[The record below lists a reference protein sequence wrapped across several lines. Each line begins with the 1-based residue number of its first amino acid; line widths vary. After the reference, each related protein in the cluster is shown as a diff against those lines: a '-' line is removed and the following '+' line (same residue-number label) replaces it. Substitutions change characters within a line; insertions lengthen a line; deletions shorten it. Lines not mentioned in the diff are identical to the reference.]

1 MSLEGS
7 ALQRASALVA
17 HVRERPPVVVV
28 VGDLILDSW
37 WLGEAERVTREAPA
51 PVLRLDDVVDVAG
64 GAANTAANLRALG
77 AEVRT
82 VGVAGRD
89 PEGDRLLAALDRAGL
104 DTGAII
110 RSDVATTIKTRVVG
124 GDSVMLRVDS
134 GPHRPGD
141 AVLDELA
148 HTAVQAARGADAVL
162 VCDYGSGVL
171 RAAVERMLAAGRPEL
186 LVIDAHDLADWAFA
200 RPDLVTPNAK
210 EAELLLGGS
219 LGRGTARAAAVRAN
233 ADGLRE
239 RSGAR
244 HVVVTL
250 DRDGSAALD
259 ADGTLTRT
267 FAQPAEEK
275 QASGAGD
282 TFAATATLAL
292 AAGRSLA
299 NAVDLAQAAADVVVQ
314 RPGTSVCSADDL
326 LASLAAPAATVLDED
341 RLVEVLAEESRRGRR
356 VVFTNG
362 CFDVLHRG
370 HTAYLRQAREL
381 GDVLV
386 VAVNDDDS
394 VRRLKGE
401 GRPINGE
408 GDRAGVIAELGC
420 VDYVTLFSGDTPIPL
435 LERVRPHVY
444 VKGGDY
450 APDML
455 AEAVV
460 VRSYGGTVTTVGYVS
475 EHSTTEMVH
484 RIRSG
489 TQTRPS

>member
-1 MSLEGS
+1 M
-7 ALQRASALVA
+7 
-17 HVRERPPVVVV
+17 
-28 VGDLILDSW
+28 
-37 WLGEAERVTREAPA
+37 
-51 PVLRLDDVVDVAG
+51 
-64 GAANTAANLRALG
+64 
-77 AEVRT
+77 
-82 VGVAGRD
+82 GVAGRD
-89 PEGDRLLAALDRAGL
+89 PEGDRLLQALLRAGL
-104 DTGAII
+104 DTAGIVRTGA
-110 RSDVATTIKTRVVG
+110 ATTIKTRVVG
-124 GDSVMLRVDS
+124 SDSVMLRVDS
-134 GPHRPGD
+134 GPHRPAD
-141 AVLDELA
+141 DELERLA
-148 HTAVQAARGADAVL
+148 EAAVRAADGADAVL
-162 VCDYGSGVL
+162 VCDYGSGIL
-171 RAAVERMLAAGRPEL
+171 RAAVEHVLAASRPGL
-186 LVIDAHDLADWAFA
+186 LVIDAHELADWAFA

-210 EAELLLGGS
+210 EAERLLGET
-219 LGRGTARAAAVRAN
+219 LGRGSERAAAVRAA
-233 ADGLRE
+233 ADRLRE

-250 DRDGSAALD
+250 DRDGAAALD
-259 ADGTLTRT
+259 ADGSITRT

-299 NAVDLAQAAADVVVQ
+299 TAVDLAQAAADVVVQ
-314 RPGTSVCSADDL
+314 RPGTSVCTADDL
-326 LASLAAPAATVLDED
+326 TASLAAPGAVVLGED
-341 RLVEVLAEESRRGRR
+341 GLVEVLAEEARRGRR
-356 VVFTNG
+356 IVFTNG

-370 HTAYLRQAREL
+370 HTAYLRRAREL

-394 VRRLKGE
+394 VRQLKGE
-401 GRPINGE
+401 GRPINPE

-435 LERVRPHVY
+435 LERVHPDVY

-475 EHSTTEMVH
+475 EHSTTEMVQ
-484 RIRSG
+484 RIRSSAQPG
-489 TQTRPS
+489 PS

>member
-1 MSLEGS
+1 M
-7 ALQRASALVA
+7 
-17 HVRERPPVVVV
+17 
-28 VGDLILDSW
+28 
-37 WLGEAERVTREAPA
+37 
-51 PVLRLDDVVDVAG
+51 
-64 GAANTAANLRALG
+64 
-77 AEVRT
+77 RT

-89 PEGDRLLAALDRAGL
+89 PEGDRLLQALLRAGL
-104 DTGAII
+104 DTAGIVRTGA
-110 RSDVATTIKTRVVG
+110 ATTIKTRVVG
-124 GDSVMLRVDS
+124 SDSVMLRVDS
-134 GPHRPGD
+134 GPHRPAD
-141 AVLDELA
+141 DELERLA
-148 HTAVQAARGADAVL
+148 EAAVRAADGADAVL
-162 VCDYGSGVL
+162 VCDYGSGIL
-171 RAAVERMLAAGRPEL
+171 RAAVEHVLAASRPGL
-186 LVIDAHDLADWAFA
+186 LVIDAHELADWAFA

-210 EAELLLGGS
+210 EAERLLGET
-219 LGRGTARAAAVRAN
+219 LGRGSERAAAVRAA
-233 ADGLRE
+233 ADRLRE

-250 DRDGSAALD
+250 DRDGAAALD
-259 ADGTLTRT
+259 ADGSITRT

-299 NAVDLAQAAADVVVQ
+299 TAVDLAQAAADVVVQ
-314 RPGTSVCSADDL
+314 RPGTSVCTADDL
-326 LASLAAPAATVLDED
+326 TASLAAPGAVVLGED
-341 RLVEVLAEESRRGRR
+341 GLVEVLAEEARRGRR
-356 VVFTNG
+356 IVFTNG

-370 HTAYLRQAREL
+370 HTAYLRRAREL

-394 VRRLKGE
+394 VRQLKGE
-401 GRPINGE
+401 GRPINPE

-435 LERVRPHVY
+435 LERVHPDVY

-475 EHSTTEMVH
+475 EHSTTEMVQ
-484 RIRSG
+484 RIRSSAQPG
-489 TQTRPS
+489 PS

>member
-7 ALQRASALVA
+7 ALQRASALLA
-17 HVRERPPVVVV
+17 HVHERPPVVAVI
-28 VGDLILDSW
+28 GDLILDSW

-51 PVLRLDDVVDVAG
+51 PVLRLEDIVDVAG

-77 AEVRT
+77 AVVRT

-89 PEGDRLLAALDRAGL
+89 AEGDRLVRALERAGL
-104 DTGAII
+104 DTSAVVRTGA
-110 RSDVATTIKTRVVG
+110 ATTIKTRVVG

-134 GPHRPGD
+134 GPHRPSD
-141 AVLDELA
+141 DELTLLA
-148 HTAVQAARGADAVL
+148 DAAARAGAGADAVL
-162 VCDYGSGVL
+162 VCDYGSGIL
-171 RAAVERMLAAGRPEL
+171 RAALERLLAIERPDL
-186 LVIDAHDLADWAFA
+186 LVIDAHELADWAFA

-210 EAELLLGGS
+210 EAERLLGAA
-219 LGRGTARAAAVRAN
+219 LGRGSERAAAVRDA
-233 ADGLRE
+233 AEELRA

-250 DRDGSAALD
+250 DRDGSTALD
-259 ADGTLTRT
+259 EDGTISRT

-282 TFAATATLAL
+282 TFAAAATLAL

-299 NAVDLAQAAADVVVQ
+299 TAVDLAQAAADVVVQ
-314 RPGTSVCSADDL
+314 RPGTSVCTGEDL
-326 LASLAAPAATVLDED
+326 LASLAAPGAIVLGEEA
-341 RLVEVLAEESRRGRR
+341 LVEVLAEQSRRGRR

-401 GRPINGE
+401 GRPINPE

-420 VDYVTLFSGDTPIPL
+420 VDFVTLFGGDTPIPL
-435 LERVRPHVY
+435 LERVQPDVY

-450 APDML
+450 NPDML
-455 AEAVV
+455 AEAAV

-475 EHSTTEMVH
+475 EHSTTEMVQ
-484 RIRSG
+484 RIRSAA
-489 TQTRPS
+489 P

>member
-17 HVRERPPVVVV
+17 HVREHPPVVAV

-37 WLGEAERVTREAPA
+37 WLGDAERVTREAPA

-89 PEGDRLLAALDRAGL
+89 PEGDRLIASLERAGL
-104 DTGAII
+104 DTGSILRTAA
-110 RSDVATTIKTRVVG
+110 ATTIKTRVVG

-134 GPHRPGD
+134 GPHRPSD
-141 AVLDELA
+141 DEIARLAELA
-148 HTAVQAARGADAVL
+148 VRAAEGADAVL
-162 VCDYGSGVL
+162 VCDYGSGIL
-171 RAAVERMLAAGRPEL
+171 RAAVERVLAEHRPGL
-186 LVIDAHDLADWAFA
+186 LVIDAHALADWAFA

-210 EAELLLGGS
+210 EAEALLGAQ
-219 LGRGTARAAAVRAN
+219 LGRGAARATAVRDA
-233 ADGLRE
+233 ADELRE

-250 DRDGSAALD
+250 DREGSVALD
-259 ADGTLTRT
+259 ADGTVSRT

-299 NAVDLAQAAADVVVQ
+299 TAVDLAQAAADVVVQ

-326 LASLAAPAATVLDED
+326 LASLAAPGAVVLGED

-356 VVFTNG
+356 IVFTNG

-401 GRPINGE
+401 GRPINPE

-420 VDYVTLFSGDTPIPL
+420 VDYVTLFSGDTPIPI
-435 LERVRPHVY
+435 LERVRPDVY

-450 APDML
+450 NPDML
-455 AEAVV
+455 QEAVV

-475 EHSTTEMVH
+475 EHSTTEMVQ
-484 RIRSG
+484 RIRSAAP
-489 TQTRPS
+489 R

>member
-17 HVRERPPVVVV
+17 HVREHPPVVAV

-37 WLGEAERVTREAPA
+37 WLGDAERVTREAPA

-89 PEGDRLLAALDRAGL
+89 PEGDRLIASLERAGL
-104 DTGAII
+104 DTGSILRTAA
-110 RSDVATTIKTRVVG
+110 ATTIKTRVVG

-134 GPHRPGD
+134 GPHRPSD
-141 AVLDELA
+141 DEIARLAELA
-148 HTAVQAARGADAVL
+148 VRAAEGADAVL
-162 VCDYGSGVL
+162 VCDYGSGIL
-171 RAAVERMLAAGRPEL
+171 RAAVERVLAEHRPDL
-186 LVIDAHDLADWAFA
+186 LVIDAHELADWAFA

-210 EAELLLGGS
+210 EAEALLGAP
-219 LGRGTARAAAVRAN
+219 LGRGSARAAAVRDA
-233 ADGLRE
+233 ADELRE

-250 DRDGSAALD
+250 DREGSLALD
-259 ADGTLTRT
+259 ADGTVSRT

-299 NAVDLAQAAADVVVQ
+299 TAVDLAQAAADVVVQ

-326 LASLAAPAATVLDED
+326 LASLAAPGAVVLGED

-401 GRPINGE
+401 GRPINPE

-420 VDYVTLFSGDTPIPL
+420 VDYVALFSGDTPIPL
-435 LERVRPHVY
+435 LERIQPHVY

-450 APDML
+450 NPDML
-455 AEAVV
+455 QEAVV

-475 EHSTTEMVH
+475 EHSTTEMVQ
-484 RIRSG
+484 RIRSAAP
-489 TQTRPS
+489 R

>member
-7 ALQRASALVA
+7 ALHRASALIA
-17 HVRERPPVVVV
+17 HVQERPPVVAVI
-28 VGDLILDSW
+28 GDLILDSW

-77 AEVRT
+77 AVVRT

-89 PEGDRLLAALDRAGL
+89 PEGDRLLRALDRAGL
-104 DTGAII
+104 DTAAIV
-110 RSDVATTIKTRVVG
+110 RTDAATTIKTRVVG

-134 GPHRPGD
+134 GPHRPAD
-141 AVLDELA
+141 DEIERLAEAAVR
-148 HTAVQAARGADAVL
+148 AAEGADAVL
-162 VCDYGSGVL
+162 VCDYGSGIL
-171 RAAVERMLAAGRPEL
+171 RAAVERMLAAERPRL
-186 LVIDAHDLADWAFA
+186 LVIDAHELSEWAFA
-200 RPDLVTPNAK
+200 RPDVVTPNAK
-210 EAELLLGGS
+210 EAEHLLGSS
-219 LGRGTARAAAVRAN
+219 LGRGTERATAVRAAAAELRA
-233 ADGLRE
+233 
-239 RSGAR
+239 RSGAG
-244 HVVVTL
+244 HIVVTL
-250 DRDGSAALD
+250 DRDGSTALD
-259 ADGTLTRT
+259 ADGAVSRT

-282 TFAATATLAL
+282 TFAAAVTLAL

-299 NAVDLAQAAADVVVQ
+299 TAVDLAQAAADVVVQ
-314 RPGTSVCSADDL
+314 RPGTSICSSDDL
-326 LASLAAPAATVLDED
+326 LASLAAPGAVVLGED
-341 RLVEVLAEESRRGRR
+341 ALVEVLAEQSRRGRR
-356 VVFTNG
+356 IVFTNG

-401 GRPINGE
+401 ARPINPE

-435 LERVRPHVY
+435 LERVHPDVY

-450 APDML
+450 NPDML
-455 AEAVV
+455 AEAGV

-475 EHSTTEMVH
+475 EHSTTEMVQ
-484 RIRSG
+484 RIRSAA
-489 TQTRPS
+489 P

>member
-17 HVRERPPVVVV
+17 HVREHPPVVAVI
-28 VGDLILDSW
+28 GDLILDSW
-37 WLGEAERVTREAPA
+37 WLGDAERVTREAPA

-64 GAANTAANLRALG
+64 GAANTAANLAALG

-89 PEGDRLLAALDRAGL
+89 PEGDRLIASLERAGL
-104 DTGAII
+104 QTGAIL
-110 RSDVATTIKTRVVG
+110 RTTAATTIKTRVVG

-134 GPHRPGD
+134 GPHRPTD
-141 AVLDELA
+141 AEIEQLAELA
-148 HTAVQAARGADAVL
+148 VRAAEGADAVL
-162 VCDYGSGVL
+162 VCDYGSGIL
-171 RAAVERMLAAGRPEL
+171 RSAVERVLAARRPGL
-186 LVIDAHDLADWAFA
+186 LVVDAHELADWAFA

-210 EAELLLGGS
+210 EAEVLLGAA
-219 LGRGTARAAAVRAN
+219 LGRGAARATAVRDA
-233 ADGLRE
+233 ADQLRE

-250 DRDGSAALD
+250 DREGSLALD
-259 ADGTLTRT
+259 EDGTVSRT

-299 NAVDLAQAAADVVVQ
+299 TAVDLAQAAADVVVQ

-326 LASLAAPAATVLDED
+326 LASLAAPGAVVLGED

-356 VVFTNG
+356 IVFTNG

-401 GRPINGE
+401 GRPINPE

-435 LERVRPHVY
+435 LERVQPHVY

-450 APDML
+450 NPDML
-455 AEAVV
+455 QEAVV

-475 EHSTTEMVH
+475 EHSTTEMVQ
-484 RIRSG
+484 RIRSAAP
-489 TQTRPS
+489 R

>member
-17 HVRERPPVVVV
+17 HVREHPPVVAV

-37 WLGEAERVTREAPA
+37 WLGDAERVTREAPA

-89 PEGDRLLAALDRAGL
+89 PEGDRLIASLERAGL
-104 DTGAII
+104 DTGSILRTAA
-110 RSDVATTIKTRVVG
+110 ATTIKTRVVG

-134 GPHRPGD
+134 GPHRPSD
-141 AVLDELA
+141 DEIARLAELA
-148 HTAVQAARGADAVL
+148 VRAAEGADAVL
-162 VCDYGSGVL
+162 VCDYGSGIL
-171 RAAVERMLAAGRPEL
+171 RAAVERVLAEHRPGL
-186 LVIDAHDLADWAFA
+186 LVIDAHELADWAFA

-210 EAELLLGGS
+210 EAEALLGS
-219 LGRGTARAAAVRAN
+219 TLGRGAARATAVREA
-233 ADGLRE
+233 ADALRE

-250 DRDGSAALD
+250 DREGSLALD
-259 ADGTLTRT
+259 ADGTVSRT

-299 NAVDLAQAAADVVVQ
+299 TAVDLAQAAADVVVQ

-326 LASLAAPAATVLDED
+326 LASLAAPGAVVLGED

-401 GRPINGE
+401 GRPINPE

-435 LERVRPHVY
+435 LERIQPHVY

-450 APDML
+450 NPDML
-455 AEAVV
+455 QEAVV

-475 EHSTTEMVH
+475 EHSTTEMVQ
-484 RIRSG
+484 RIRSVAP
-489 TQTRPS
+489 R

>member
-7 ALQRASALVA
+7 ALQRASALLA
-17 HVRERPPVVVV
+17 HVHERPPVVAVI
-28 VGDLILDSW
+28 GDLILDSW

-51 PVLRLDDVVDVAG
+51 PVLRLEDVVDVAG

-77 AEVRT
+77 AVVRT

-89 PEGDRLLAALDRAGL
+89 SEGDRLVRALERAGL
-104 DTGAII
+104 DTSRVVRTGA
-110 RSDVATTIKTRVVG
+110 ATTIKTRVVG

-134 GPHRPGD
+134 GPHRPAD
-141 AVLDELA
+141 DELA
-148 HTAVQAARGADAVL
+148 LLAGAAAEAAAGADAVL
-162 VCDYGSGVL
+162 VCDYGSGIL
-171 RAAVERMLAAGRPEL
+171 REAVERLLAVGRPGL
-186 LVIDAHDLADWAFA
+186 LVVDAHELADWAFA

-210 EAELLLGGS
+210 EAERLLGGS
-219 LGRGTARAAAVRAN
+219 LGRGTERAAAVRDA
-233 ADGLRE
+233 ADDLRA

-259 ADGTLTRT
+259 ADGTVSRT

-299 NAVDLAQAAADVVVQ
+299 TAVDLAQAAADVVVQ
-314 RPGTSVCSADDL
+314 RPGTSVCSGDDL
-326 LASLAAPAATVLDED
+326 LASLAAPGAVVLGED
-341 RLVEVLAEESRRGRR
+341 ALVEVLAEQSRRGRR

-401 GRPINGE
+401 GRPINPE

-420 VDYVTLFSGDTPIPL
+420 VDYVTLFGGDTPIPL
-435 LERVRPHVY
+435 LERVQPDVY

-450 APDML
+450 NPDML
-455 AEAVV
+455 AEAAV
-460 VRSYGGTVTTVGYVS
+460 VRSYGGVVTTVGYVS
-475 EHSTTEMVH
+475 EHSTTEMVQ
-484 RIRSG
+484 RIRSAA
-489 TQTRPS
+489 P

>member
-7 ALQRASALVA
+7 ALHRASALMAQV
-17 HVRERPPVVVV
+17 HQRPPVVAVI
-28 VGDLILDSW
+28 GDLILDSW
-37 WLGEAERVTREAPA
+37 WLGETERVAREAPA
-51 PVLRLDDVVDVAG
+51 PVLRLEDVVDVAG

-77 AEVRT
+77 AVVRA

-89 PEGDRLLAALDRAGL
+89 SEGDRLVGALERAGL
-104 DTGAII
+104 SADAIV
-110 RSDVATTIKTRVVG
+110 RTTASTTVKTRVVG

-134 GPHRPGD
+134 GPHRPTPE
-141 AVLDELA
+141 ELELL
-148 HTAVQAARGADAVL
+148 TEAAMNAAADADAVL
-162 VCDYGSGVL
+162 ICDYGSGIL
-171 RAAVERMLAAGRPEL
+171 RSAVERLLAVTRPGL
-186 LVIDAHDLADWAFA
+186 LVVDAHDLAGWAFA

-210 EAELLLGGS
+210 EAERLLGVS
-219 LGRGTARAAAVRAN
+219 LGRGSERAVAVRDA
-233 ADGLRE
+233 AEQLRS

-259 ADGTLTRT
+259 EDGTLSRT

-299 NAVDLAQAAADVVVQ
+299 TAVDLAQAAADVVVQ

-326 LASLAAPAATVLDED
+326 LASLAAPGAVVLGEEA
-341 RLVEVLAEESRRGRR
+341 LVEVLAEQSRRGRR

-386 VAVNDDDS
+386 VAVNDDAS

-401 GRPINGE
+401 GRPINPE

-420 VDYVTLFSGDTPIPL
+420 VDYVTLFGGDTPIPL
-435 LERVRPHVY
+435 LERVRPDVY

-450 APDML
+450 NPDML
-455 AEAVV
+455 AEAAV

-475 EHSTTEMVH
+475 EHSTSEMVQ
-484 RIRSG
+484 RIRSVA
-489 TQTRPS
+489 P

>member
-7 ALQRASALVA
+7 ALQRASALIA
-17 HVRERPPVVVV
+17 HVRERPPVVAV

-51 PVLRLDDVVDVAG
+51 PVLRLEDVVDVAG
-64 GAANTAANLRALG
+64 GAANTAANLCALG
-77 AEVRT
+77 AVVRT

-89 PEGDRLLAALDRAGL
+89 PEGDRLLAALERAGL
-104 DTGAII
+104 DTGAIV
-110 RSDVATTIKTRVVG
+110 RSDAATTIKTRVVG

-134 GPHRPGD
+134 GPHRPSD
-141 AVLDELA
+141 PELA
-148 HTAVQAARGADAVL
+148 ELAEAAVRAADGADAVL
-162 VCDYGSGVL
+162 VCDYGSGIL
-171 RAAVERMLAAGRPEL
+171 REAVERVLAAQRPAL
-186 LVIDAHDLADWAFA
+186 LVIDAHELADWAFA
-200 RPDLVTPNAK
+200 APDLVTPNAK
-210 EAELLLGGS
+210 EAERLLGTP
-219 LGRGTARAAAVRAN
+219 LGRGTERAAAVRA
-233 ADGLRE
+233 AAGLLRE

-250 DRDGSAALD
+250 DRDGSTALD
-259 ADGTLTRT
+259 ADGTVSRT

-299 NAVDLAQAAADVVVQ
+299 TAVDLAQAAADVVVQ
-314 RPGTSVCSADDL
+314 RPGTSVCTADDL
-326 LASLAAPAATVLDED
+326 LASLAAPGAVVLGED
-341 RLVEVLAEESRRGRR
+341 GLVEVLAEEARRGRR
-356 VVFTNG
+356 IVFTNG

-401 GRPINGE
+401 GRPINPE

-435 LERVRPHVY
+435 LERVQPDVY

-475 EHSTTEMVH
+475 EHSTTEMVQ
-484 RIRSG
+484 RIRSSSA
-489 TQTRPS
+489 P

>member
-7 ALQRASALVA
+7 ALQRASALMA
-17 HVRERPPVVVV
+17 HVHERPPVVAVI
-28 VGDLILDSW
+28 GDLILDSW
-37 WLGEAERVTREAPA
+37 WLGETERVTREAPA
-51 PVLRLDDVVDVAG
+51 PVLRLEDVVDVAG
-64 GAANTAANLRALG
+64 GAANTAANLHALG
-77 AEVRT
+77 AVVRT

-89 PEGDRLLAALDRAGL
+89 PEGDRLLRALERAGL
-104 DTGAII
+104 DTAAIVRTGA
-110 RSDVATTIKTRVVG
+110 ATTIKTRVVG

-134 GPHRPGD
+134 GPHRPAD
-141 AVLDELA
+141 DELELLA
-148 HTAVQAARGADAVL
+148 EAAVRAAESADAVL
-162 VCDYGSGVL
+162 VCDYGSGIL
-171 RAAVERMLAAGRPEL
+171 RTAVERMLTAGRPGL
-186 LVIDAHDLADWAFA
+186 LVIDAHELAEWAFA
-200 RPDLVTPNAK
+200 RPDVVTPNAK
-210 EAELLLGGS
+210 EAERLLGAF
-219 LGRGTARAAAVRAN
+219 LGRGTERAAAVRA
-233 ADGLRE
+233 AAAELHA

-250 DRDGSAALD
+250 DRDGSTALD
-259 ADGTLTRT
+259 ADGSVSRT

-282 TFAATATLAL
+282 TFAATVTLAL

-299 NAVDLAQAAADVVVQ
+299 TAVDLAQAAADVVVQ
-314 RPGTSVCSADDL
+314 RPGTSVCSTDDL
-326 LASLAAPAATVLDED
+326 LTSLAAPGAVVLGED
-341 RLVEVLAEESRRGRR
+341 ALVEVLGEHSRRGRR
-356 VVFTNG
+356 IVFTNG

-401 GRPINGE
+401 GRPINPE

-420 VDYVTLFSGDTPIPL
+420 VDFVTLFSGDTPIPL
-435 LERVRPHVY
+435 LERVRPDVY

-450 APDML
+450 NPDML
-455 AEAVV
+455 AEARV

-484 RIRSG
+484 RIRSAA
-489 TQTRPS
+489 P

>member
-17 HVRERPPVVVV
+17 HVREHPPIVAV

-37 WLGEAERVTREAPA
+37 WLGDAERVTREAPA

-64 GAANTAANLRALG
+64 GAANTAANLAALG

-89 PEGDRLLAALDRAGL
+89 PEGDRLIASLERAGL
-104 DTGAII
+104 DTGSILRTAA
-110 RSDVATTIKTRVVG
+110 ATTIKTRVVG

-134 GPHRPGD
+134 GPHRPSEDEIGQL
-141 AVLDELA
+141 AELA
-148 HTAVQAARGADAVL
+148 VRAAEGADAVL
-162 VCDYGSGVL
+162 VCDYGSGIL
-171 RAAVERMLAAGRPEL
+171 RTAVERVLAGHRPDL
-186 LVIDAHDLADWAFA
+186 LVIDAHELADWAFA

-210 EAELLLGGS
+210 EAEALLGS
-219 LGRGTARAAAVRAN
+219 TLGRGAARASAVRDA
-233 ADGLRE
+233 ADQLRE

-250 DRDGSAALD
+250 DREGSLALD
-259 ADGTLTRT
+259 EDGTVSRT

-299 NAVDLAQAAADVVVQ
+299 TAVDLAQAAADVVVQ

-326 LASLAAPAATVLDED
+326 LASLAAPGAVVLGED

-356 VVFTNG
+356 IVFTNG

-401 GRPINGE
+401 GRPINPE

-435 LERVRPHVY
+435 LERVQPHVY

-450 APDML
+450 NPDML
-455 AEAVV
+455 QEAVV

-475 EHSTTEMVH
+475 EHSTTEMVQ
-484 RIRSG
+484 RIRSAAP
-489 TQTRPS
+489 R

>member
-1 MSLEGS
+1 VL
-7 ALQRASALVA
+7 AAR
-17 HVRERPPVVVV
+17 RP
-28 VGDLILDSW
+28 GLL
-37 WLGEAERVTREAPA
+37 
-51 PVLRLDDVVDVAG
+51 VVD
-64 GAANTAANLRALG
+64 
-77 AEVRT
+77 
-82 VGVAGRD
+82 
-89 PEGDRLLAALDRAGL
+89 
-104 DTGAII
+104 
-110 RSDVATTIKTRVVG
+110 
-124 GDSVMLRVDS
+124 
-134 GPHRPGD
+134 
-141 AVLDELA
+141 A
-148 HTAVQAARGADAVL
+148 H
-162 VCDYGSGVL
+162 
-171 RAAVERMLAAGRPEL
+171 E
-186 LVIDAHDLADWAFA
+186 LADWAFA

-210 EAELLLGGS
+210 EAEALLGAA
-219 LGRGTARAAAVRAN
+219 LGRGAARASAVRDA
-233 ADGLRE
+233 ADQLRE

-250 DRDGSAALD
+250 DREGSLALD
-259 ADGTLTRT
+259 EDGTVSRT

-299 NAVDLAQAAADVVVQ
+299 TAVDLAQAAADVVVQ

-326 LASLAAPAATVLDED
+326 LASLAAPGAVVLGED

-356 VVFTNG
+356 IVFTNG

-401 GRPINGE
+401 GRPINPE

-435 LERVRPHVY
+435 LERVQPHVY

-450 APDML
+450 NPDML
-455 AEAVV
+455 QEAVV

-475 EHSTTEMVH
+475 EHSTTEMVQ
-484 RIRSG
+484 RIRSAAP
-489 TQTRPS
+489 R

>member
-17 HVRERPPVVVV
+17 HVREHPPVVAV

-37 WLGEAERVTREAPA
+37 WLGDAERVTREAPA

-82 VGVAGRD
+82 VGVAGSD
-89 PEGDRLLAALDRAGL
+89 PEGDRLIASLERAGL
-104 DTGAII
+104 DTGSILRTAA
-110 RSDVATTIKTRVVG
+110 ATTIKTRVVG

-134 GPHRPGD
+134 GPHRPSD
-141 AVLDELA
+141 EEIERLAELA
-148 HTAVQAARGADAVL
+148 ATAAEGADAVL
-162 VCDYGSGVL
+162 VCDYGSGIL
-171 RAAVERMLAAGRPEL
+171 RSAVERVLAGHRPDL
-186 LVIDAHDLADWAFA
+186 LVIDAHELADWAFA

-210 EAELLLGGS
+210 EAEALLGAA
-219 LGRGTARAAAVRAN
+219 LGRGAARASAVRDA
-233 ADGLRE
+233 ADQLRE

-250 DRDGSAALD
+250 DREGSLALD
-259 ADGTLTRT
+259 EDGTVSRT

-299 NAVDLAQAAADVVVQ
+299 TAVDLAQAAADVVVQ

-326 LASLAAPAATVLDED
+326 LASLAAPGAVVLGED

-356 VVFTNG
+356 IVFTNG

-401 GRPINGE
+401 GRPINPE

-435 LERVRPHVY
+435 LERVQPHVY

-450 APDML
+450 NPDML
-455 AEAVV
+455 QEAVV

-475 EHSTTEMVH
+475 EHSTTEMVQ
-484 RIRSG
+484 RIRSAAP
-489 TQTRPS
+489 R